1 MDLIYTEPYSKLL
14 GIRELGYLSNSKIDI
29 ELGTVLSQARNDFE
43 IITGLSDVH
52 IQKGSLIYDEQGS
65 EIGGIVTGIKVST
78 GHNEL
83 TIKCKLWRG
92 MLTDHVI
99 RPAQS
104 DDYYVFG
111 GDANVVLSNM
121 INNSYDGLI
130 VASDKVS
137 NIMISGKVRYS
148 NILKAYEEALS
159 KANARLKISFDGNKA
174 ICEAVS
180 INDLSNSIC
189 LDNDYGIPIIAE
201 DVDDGYNHII
211 ALGQGNLKNR
221 QVIELWRMED
231 GTITESPAKKPSGV
245 SLRTYIYDYSS
256 VESLEEL
263 RKEAIKKMK
272 ELAPTQTLEI
282 EPGKLDVEI
291 GDIVSAAE
299 RITGISMK
307 TQITRKVIT
316 GNIINGVSLMTTR
329 YKVGG

>member
-14 GIRELGYLSNSKIDI
+14 GIRELGYLSNCKLDI
-29 ELGTVLSQARNDFE
+29 ELGTVLSNARNDFE

-52 IQKGSLIYDEQGS
+52 IQKGSLIYDEHGS

-78 GHNEL
+78 KHNEL

-99 RPAQS
+99 RPVQGE
-104 DDYYVFG
+104 DYYIFN

-130 VASDKVS
+130 VASDKAS
-137 NIMISGKVRYS
+137 NIMISGKVRYT
-148 NILKAYEEALS
+148 NILKAYEDALS
-159 KANARLKISFDGNKA
+159 KSNARLKITFDGGRA
-174 ICEAVS
+174 VCEAVP
-180 INDLSNSIC
+180 INDLSKSIC

-201 DVDDGYNHII
+201 DNDDGYNHII

-221 QVIELWRMED
+221 QVVELWRMD
-231 GTITESPAKKPSGV
+231 NGTITESPASKPNGLA
-245 SLRTYIYDYSS
+245 LRSYIYDYSS

-272 ELAPTQTLEI
+272 ELTPTQTLEI
-282 EPGKLDVEI
+282 EPGNLDVEI

-307 TQITRKVIT
+307 TQVTRKVIT

-329 YKVGG
+329 YKVGD